1 MGTFKVVSIVLGGF
15 FVLSETVSG
24 PDGYERKKFE
34 EYIDK
39 QLTLLQNV
47 RRGFVSSPKFSGER
61 FFINNGNN
69 ILVIKNPHKMHKTS
83 TTSETRG

>member
-1 MGTFKVVSIVLGGF
+1 MGTFKVVSIVLCGF

-39 QLTLLQNV
+39 QLTLYKMLGEVLSLRRNSQENV
-47 RRGFVSSPKFSGER
+47 

>member
-1 MGTFKVVSIVLGGF
+1 METFKVVSIVLGGF

-39 QLTLLQNV
+39 QLTLL
-47 RRGFVSSPKFSGER
+47 
-61 FFINNGNN
+61 
-69 ILVIKNPHKMHKTS
+69 
-83 TTSETRG
+83 

>member
-24 PDGYERKKFE
+24 RDGYERKKFE

-39 QLTLLQNV
+39 QLTLL
-47 RRGFVSSPKFSGER
+47 
-61 FFINNGNN
+61 
-69 ILVIKNPHKMHKTS
+69 
-83 TTSETRG
+83 